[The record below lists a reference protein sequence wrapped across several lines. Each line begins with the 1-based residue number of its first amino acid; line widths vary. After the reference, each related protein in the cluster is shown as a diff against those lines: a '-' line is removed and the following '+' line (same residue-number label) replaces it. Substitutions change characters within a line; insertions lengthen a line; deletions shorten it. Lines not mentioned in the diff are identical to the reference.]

1 MSITDLGIFW
11 ELLDN
16 LLFFPQITGFA
27 NITFGNIGMANP
39 LSCLKK
45 KKILELVEVKGH
57 SHICQ
62 QKHIISLLR

>member
-27 NITFGNIGMANP
+27 NITFGNIGMA
-39 LSCLKK
+39 
-45 KKILELVEVKGH
+45 ILFPV
-57 SHICQ
+57 
-62 QKHIISLLR
+62 